1 MKRVDTG
8 KFLIIRTL
16 LSKNTGRGLKEVW
29 GVGGC
34 WMQHCYN
41 FYHVLHHRSRQF
53 VSQLRV
59 ASVAITSTAA
69 VVEVHLDDDSLSLL
83 AQ

>member
-1 MKRVDTG
+1 
-8 KFLIIRTL
+8 
-16 LSKNTGRGLKEVW
+16 
-29 GVGGC
+29 
-34 WMQHCYN
+34 MQHCIT
-41 FYHVLHHRSRQF
+41 FYYVLHHRSRQF

-69 VVEVHLDDDSLSLL
+69 VVEDDLDDDSLSLL

>member
-1 MKRVDTG
+1 MWV
-8 KFLIIRTL
+8 
-16 LSKNTGRGLKEVW
+16 VA
-29 GVGGC
+29 GC
-34 WMQHCYN
+34 SSVIT
-41 FYHVLHHRSRQF
+41 FYHVLHHRSRQY